1 MSHEAVSNSP
11 LAANIIAINPEAR
24 FSEVIKFG
32 IYFIVK
38 SDIVIRNW
46 SKNKKIFFLLLL
58 DLYQIIYYLMIDF
71 AGIRIAV
78 DFDGTIVEHE
88 YPEIGKEKLFAFQT
102 LNELD
107 KMGARLILWTFRT
120 GKELDNAVEYCRK
133 NGIEFYAVNK
143 NYPEEIFDETVSR
156 KIDAD
161 IYIDD
166 KNIGGF
172 PGWSEIWQLLN
183 PFELQQQQAEK
194 RMASVRRNIFKRLF
208 PKKTKSNEN

>member
-1 MSHEAVSNSP
+1 
-11 LAANIIAINPEAR
+11 
-24 FSEVIKFG
+24 
-32 IYFIVK
+32 
-38 SDIVIRNW
+38 
-46 SKNKKIFFLLLL
+46 
-58 DLYQIIYYLMIDF
+58 MIDF
-71 AGIRIAV
+71 TNVKIAV

-102 LNELD
+102 LKELE

-120 GKELDNAVEYCRK
+120 GKELDEAVEYCRK

-166 KNIGGF
+166 KNVGGF
-172 PGWSEIWQLLN
+172 SGWSEVWQILV
-183 PFELQQQQAEK
+183 PFEIHEKEAE
-194 RMASVRRNIFKRLF
+194 RRIAATRRNIIKRLF
-208 PKKTKSNEN
+208 GKKDKPDEDK

>member
-1 MSHEAVSNSP
+1 
-11 LAANIIAINPEAR
+11 
-24 FSEVIKFG
+24 
-32 IYFIVK
+32 
-38 SDIVIRNW
+38 
-46 SKNKKIFFLLLL
+46 
-58 DLYQIIYYLMIDF
+58 MIDF
-71 AGIRIAV
+71 TGIKIAV

-102 LNELD
+102 LKELD

-120 GKELDNAVEYCRK
+120 GKELDDAVEFCRK

-143 NYPEEIFDETVSR
+143 NYPEEMFDETVSR
-156 KIDAD
+156 KINAD

-183 PFELQQQQAEK
+183 PFEIQQQEIEK
-194 RMASVRRNIFKRLF
+194 RIASNRRNIFKRLF
-208 PKKTKSNEN
+208 TKNTRSDEN